1 MFSHSGTWDAETGP
15 LVEVGLF
22 SGPTG
27 WQSPQEIPRFRA
39 LIDTGAEETCVSRT
53 ATASLGIRDSPIG
66 LPLSGFALRSG
77 TAERLRDAPGVF
89 HNSYR
94 DPDTGDGGGRDQD
107 RLSRLG
113 CPVGP
118 RRSVPCH
125 VHDGLRGPV
134 RRWPSPMIVWT
145 TPYGAASVE
154 GLGWKSWHIFLMSV
168 FTARCLRIGVSPG
181 AGYPELGLP

>member
-66 LPLSGFALRSG
+66 LRSVVSPSGRARLNVYEMHLVFFITPTVTQILEMEVAETKTDSHDWDVLLGRDVLSRAMFTMGF
-77 TAERLRDAPGVF
+77 
-89 HNSYR
+89 
-94 DPDTGDGGGRDQD
+94 GGRFA
-107 RLSRLG
+107 
-113 CPVGP
+113 VG
-118 RRSVPCH
+118 
-125 VHDGLRGPV
+125 LV
-134 RRWPSPMIVWT
+134 R
-145 TPYGAASVE
+145 
-154 GLGWKSWHIFLMSV
+154 
-168 FTARCLRIGVSPG
+168 
-181 AGYPELGLP
+181 